1 MIDSDG
7 KIYWTVDPLIKVNQ
21 AITGSNIITLRK
33 VNAKSYGLEELYMDK
48 DLIQDKHYQII
59 DQSNER
65 KMMSVKFHS
74 ILLKKM
80 HPLFDGNVKSSNI
93 C

>member
-1 MIDSDG
+1 MLDSDG
-7 KIYWTVDPLIKVNQ
+7 KIYCTVDPFIKVNH

-33 VNAKSYGLEELYMDK
+33 VNAKSYGLDKLYMDK
-48 DLIQDKHYQII
+48 DLIQDKHDQII

-65 KMMSVKFHS
+65 KMMSVKFLS
-74 ILLKKM
+74 ILLKKI
-80 HPLFDGNVKSSNI
+80 HPLFDGNVKTSKI